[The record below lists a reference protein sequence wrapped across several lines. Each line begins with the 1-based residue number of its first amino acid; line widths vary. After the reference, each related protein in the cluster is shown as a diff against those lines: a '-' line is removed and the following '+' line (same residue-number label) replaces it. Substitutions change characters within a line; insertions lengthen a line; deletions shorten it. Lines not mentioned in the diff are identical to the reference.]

1 MKISLIVAAS
11 KNNVIGL
18 NGELPWH
25 LAEDLK
31 RFKATTM
38 GKPMI
43 MGRATF
49 ASIGRALPG
58 RKSIVMSRQTAFVAE
73 GCDIASSVEQA
84 IACAGDAEEIMVIGG
99 GEIYALF
106 LPIATRI
113 YLTRVNAHIE
123 GDTFFP
129 ALDAKDWST
138 VERKEFAATD
148 PQAFSFR
155 IETLARI
162 LHE

>member
-11 KNNVIGL
+11 NNNVIGV

-25 LAEDLK
+25 LPVNLR

-58 RKSIVMSRQTAFVAE
+58 RKSIVMSRQPAFAAE
-73 GCDIASSVEQA
+73 GCEIASSVEQA
-84 IACAGDAEEIMVIGG
+84 IACAGDVEETMVIGG
-99 GEIYALF
+99 GKIYELF
-106 LPIATRI
+106 LPVATRI
-113 YLTRVNAHIE
+113 YLTRIDVNID
-123 GDTFFP
+123 GDAFFP
-129 ALDAKDWST
+129 TLDAREWTTIES
-138 VERKEFAATD
+138 EAFPATD
-148 PQAFSFR
+148 QQALGFS
-155 IETLARI
+155 IMTLQRVN
-162 LHE
+162 

>member
-11 KNNVIGL
+11 NNNVIGL

-25 LAEDLK
+25 VPEDLK

-49 ASIGRALPG
+49 ASIGRALSG
-58 RKSIVMSRQTAFVAE
+58 RKSIVMSQQTEFVAE
-73 GCDIASSVEQA
+73 GCHVASSVEQA
-84 IACAGDAEEIMVIGG
+84 IACAGIVEEIMIIGG
-99 GEIYALF
+99 GKIYELF
-106 LPIATRI
+106 LPIANRI
-113 YLTRVNAHIE
+113 YLTRVDAPIE

-129 ALDAKDWST
+129 TLGVKDWSMI
-138 VERKEFAATD
+138 ESEDFPATD
-148 PQAFSFR
+148 QQELGFR
-155 IETLARI
+155 IETLERI
-162 LHE
+162 

>member
-11 KNNVIGL
+11 TNNVIGL
-18 NGELPWH
+18 NGGLPWH

-38 GKPMI
+38 GKPLI

-58 RKSIVMSRQTAFVAE
+58 RKSIVMSRQPGFKAE
-73 GCDIASSVEQA
+73 GCEVAASVEEA
-84 IACAGDAEEIMVIGG
+84 IACAGNVEEVMVIGG
-99 GEIYALF
+99 GKIYALF

-113 YLTRVNAHIE
+113 YLTRVDAHID

-129 ALDAKDWST
+129 TLDPEEWATIASDA
-138 VERKEFAATD
+138 FPATD
-148 PQAFSFR
+148 QQEFGFC
-155 IETLARI
+155 IETLEPA
-162 LHE
+162 